1 MARYPRGRGRGRLS
15 RGHRGRHHGRLRT
28 TDRPPRGVPRTAC
41 RRRRRSQR
49 RWTRSRHPTWY
60 ACRRAGR
67 ARGRRP
73 RSRQHRG
80 YFRPSRL
87 PSASPRL
94 CRSIPRG
101 RRSPSRL
108 RTAPDVIVEDDR
120 EGSRRRGPRRIRRR
134 RDSRRSRVHSGRERR
149 EDRPSGTRL
158 HVECFSYQRDITYSR
173 YYLLRCNALD
183 LHHQQNPRHVLS
195 SPITATSRTAI
206 DRRSKS

>member
-80 YFRPSRL
+80 TSGRRL

-120 EGSRRRGPRRIRRR
+120 EAPGGED
-134 RDSRRSRVHSGRERR
+134 RDGFVVAETAGDPESTPGRERR